1 MYRCVCFRFQLEREY
16 SEQQSS
22 LINKAYTTLVKPLSR
37 GQYLLEILGHPVEEI
52 DKADDPAFLVE
63 MMELNEELEEAHSLE
78 EVHKIKEKNCQTIS
92 DITAEIAKAFQND
105 TIQDAKALLIKLNYY
120 SNVDEK
126 IKAIQQMYTGEM

>member
-1 MYRCVCFRFQLEREY
+1 M
-16 SEQQSS
+16 
-22 LINKAYTTLVKPLSR
+22 
-37 GQYLLEILGHPVEEI
+37 EILGHPVEEI

-105 TIQDAKALLIKLNYY
+105 IIQDAKALLIKLNYY